1 VNTDLR
7 AVDPEAISTQCW
19 AAIQAGKHRSAQ
31 SVASS
36 APSFRL
42 GMLHA
47 CSILNERVL
56 PGDPD
61 FLARYR
67 DWKAVYDVVSD
78 LQRSALA

>member
-7 AVDPEAISTQCW
+7 AVDPEAISAQCW

-31 SVASS
+31 LAASS
-36 APSFRL
+36 AISFRL

-61 FLARYR
+61 FLSRYH
-67 DWKAVYDVVSD
+67 DWKAVYDAVSA
-78 LQRSALA
+78 LQDSALA